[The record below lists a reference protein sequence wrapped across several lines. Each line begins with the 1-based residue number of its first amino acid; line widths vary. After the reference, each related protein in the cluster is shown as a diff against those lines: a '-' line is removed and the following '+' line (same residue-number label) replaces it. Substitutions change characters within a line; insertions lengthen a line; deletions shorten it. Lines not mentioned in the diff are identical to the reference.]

1 MPAFRAIPATRRIS
15 EANRFASGSHRRSP
29 AVSTL
34 VCTAAMSAAALV
46 VAPQAYAVPTPDVD
60 YLYNVSVRRHYNFP
74 NGDAI
79 GYGHGIC
86 DKVSAGQS
94 FAQVMGDVKSDVTPS
109 DEFAANY
116 LISYA
121 VSQYCPEQIWQLRNS
136 AAGYQAPPGTESPVS
151 GLQGDVAGK

>member
-1 MPAFRAIPATRRIS
+1 M
-15 EANRFASGSHRRSP
+15 
-29 AVSTL
+29 L
-34 VCTAAMSAAALV
+34 VFTTAMSAAALV
-46 VAPQAYAVPTPDVD
+46 AAPQASAVPSPDVD

-86 DKVSAGQS
+86 DKVGAGQS
-94 FAQVMGDVKSDVTPS
+94 FAQVMGDVKNDVTPN
-109 DEFAANY
+109 DEYAANY
-116 LISYA
+116 LVSYA

-136 AAGYQAPPGTESPVS
+136 AAGYQPPPGTESPVS

>member
-1 MPAFRAIPATRRIS
+1 M
-15 EANRFASGSHRRSP
+15 
-29 AVSTL
+29 
-34 VCTAAMSAAALV
+34 
-46 VAPQAYAVPTPDVD
+46 D
-60 YLYNVSVRRHYNFP
+60 YLYNVTVRRHYNFP

-94 FAQVMGDVKSDVTPS
+94 FAQVMGNVKNDVTPN
-109 DEFAANY
+109 DEYAANF
-116 LISYA
+116 LVSYA

-136 AAGYQAPPGTESPVS
+136 AAGYQAPPGTESPVG

>member
-1 MPAFRAIPATRRIS
+1 MPAFRAIPALRRIS

-29 AVSTL
+29 AMSTL
-34 VCTAAMSAAALV
+34 VCT
-46 VAPQAYAVPTPDVD
+46 
-60 YLYNVSVRRHYNFP
+60 R
-74 NGDAI
+74 
-79 GYGHGIC
+79 IC